1 MPISVNNSYSLTGQ
15 RNINTALNRLGGNL
29 AKLASGKGINQASDN
44 AAGLAIAEQLS
55 ADIRAAAQA
64 ERNVYDSSALARV
77 AEGATSE
84 IGDLLSRG
92 RELSIQASNGTLN
105 DKQRATLQKE
115 VDSIKQEIDRISGV
129 TEFNGQKLLNGDL
142 APGAATQITTQAG
155 IQDTANDRLS
165 LNVIEATDT
174 ATLGVDTVDIS
185 TQAGA
190 NNALASFDAAIQ
202 KVAQTRGEIGGLQ
215 NRLDSA
221 ARNLGVFKEGLS
233 AAENQIRGL
242 DYAQETSA
250 FGRNQVQGQAA
261 TSVLSQANRA
271 QSSIIGSLL
280 NIKG

>member
-29 AKLASGKGINQASDN
+29 AKLSSGKGINQASDN
-44 AAGLAIAEQLS
+44 AAGLAIAEQLA
-55 ADIRAAAQA
+55 ADIRSAAQA

-84 IGDLLSRG
+84 IGDLLARG

-142 APGAATQITTQAG
+142 APGAATQVATQAG